1 MVNTTLSKKCIS
13 VTTFHIEKQSAFR
26 GFKRVTFLY
35 YNGDNRKEDTPL
47 QIELAPLGSTTV
59 FSRQTSS
66 NDIERIRTRTS
77 AADEGELFRPR
88 RTIIE
93 RGAHLLAFPREWM
106 IKLTSVSRLLR
117 ELAALS
123 RSKTVCSRDETRD
136 R

>member
-1 MVNTTLSKKCIS
+1 
-13 VTTFHIEKQSAFR
+13 
-26 GFKRVTFLY
+26 VTFLH

-47 QIELAPLGSTTV
+47 QIELAV

-77 AADEGELFRPR
+77 AADEEEPFRPR
-88 RTIIE
+88 RPIIE
-93 RGAHLLAFPREWM
+93 RGAPLLAFPREWM
-106 IKLTSVSRLLR
+106 IKLTSVSRLFR